1 MTGVVVVGAGVGGLA
16 VAARLAAGGHHVTV
30 CERAAEVGGK
40 LGLIQVST
48 SDGEYR
54 FDTGPSLLTF
64 PQVLADL
71 FDETGEPVTSALGLR
86 RLDPIADYR
95 FADGTRLAMRAD
107 QYARDAAFDDTF
119 GAGSARQWNAFLSRA
134 ENIWAASRGP
144 FLEST
149 VDGPLDLLRQT
160 KNIRD
165 VTTIAPWRSL
175 RSLAAHYLDDPR
187 MRMLVDRYATYTG
200 SDPRRAPAAL
210 AAIPYM
216 ETTYGGWYVEGGLR
230 KIADALVDRCTA
242 LGVEIRTQAD
252 VQKITV
258 TPDGVTGVRLTDGE
272 VISARTVVA
281 NTDAEVLYRDL
292 LPLPREL
299 RKLRRASRS
308 LSGFVLLLGLSG
320 RTLGLG
326 HHTVL
331 FPENYD
337 AEFDA
342 VFGPAARPV
351 PDPTLYISNPADD
364 TVRPPGQEAW
374 FVLVNAPR
382 QGQVNWREPGLA
394 DRYAERLLA
403 KLADRGLDV
412 RDRLRFAK
420 TITPADL
427 QDRTGAVGGA
437 IYGTSSNGARA
448 AFLRPANKS
457 VVPGLFL
464 VGGSSHPGGGLPL
477 VLLSAQLTAGL
488 VGSEKHR

>member
-1 MTGVVVVGAGVGGLA
+1 M
-16 VAARLAAGGHHVTV
+16 
-30 CERAAEVGGK
+30 
-40 LGLIQVST
+40 
-48 SDGEYR
+48 
-54 FDTGPSLLTF
+54 
-64 PQVLADL
+64 
-71 FDETGEPVTSALGLR
+71 
-86 RLDPIADYR
+86 
-95 FADGTRLAMRAD
+95 
-107 QYARDAAFDDTF
+107 
-119 GAGSARQWNAFLSRA
+119 
-134 ENIWAASRGP
+134 
-144 FLEST
+144 
-149 VDGPLDLLRQT
+149 
-160 KNIRD
+160 
-165 VTTIAPWRSL
+165 
-175 RSLAAHYLDDPR
+175 
-187 MRMLVDRYATYTG
+187 
-200 SDPRRAPAAL
+200 
-210 AAIPYM
+210 
-216 ETTYGGWYVEGGLR
+216 
-230 KIADALVDRCTA
+230 
-242 LGVEIRTQAD
+242 
-252 VQKITV
+252 
-258 TPDGVTGVRLTDGE
+258 
-272 VISARTVVA
+272 
-281 NTDAEVLYRDL
+281 LYRDL